1 MKLKPRLVFVLIV
14 VFQLLILLGMIGF
27 KEATLT
33 TGTEV
38 VLQTAPVDPRDIFR
52 GDYVALS
59 YKISTINSNVQ
70 GYYGGL
76 GKVGDKAYLHLE
88 QRGDVWE
95 ATGISREYE
104 KEWPVFI
111 VGEITNILPK
121 QVTLKYGIEVYFVPE
136 DKGLEIQRAR
146 DLKVRVSVDGF
157 GKAVIKGL
165 IVDGT
170 PFQLR

>member
-1 MKLKPRLVFVLIV
+1 MRPRLAFLLIIA
-14 VFQLLILLGMIGF
+14 FQILILLGLIGF
-27 KEATLT
+27 KEATLV
-33 TGTEV
+33 TGKEV

-59 YKISTINSNVQ
+59 YRISTVNNTANQYS
-70 GYYGGL
+70 YYISFNI
-76 GKVGDKAYLHLE
+76 GDKAYVHLE

-95 ATGISREYE
+95 ATGISREYVN
-104 KEWPVFI
+104 KWPVCI
-111 VGEITNILPK
+111 AGEVTRVSPK
-121 QVTLKYGIEVYFVPE
+121 QVILKYGIESYFVPE

-165 IVDGT
+165 IVDGQ
-170 PFQLR
+170 PFQLK